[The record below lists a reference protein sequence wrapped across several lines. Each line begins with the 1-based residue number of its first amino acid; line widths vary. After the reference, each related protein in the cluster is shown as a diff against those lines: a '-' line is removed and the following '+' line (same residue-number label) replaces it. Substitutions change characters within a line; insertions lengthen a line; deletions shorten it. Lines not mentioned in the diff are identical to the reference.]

1 MARNKQVDGQL
12 SLTDIMS
19 TIYTNGPDSA
29 DSDDDSIFEKEYER
43 LMGLFDKV
51 RTADFDPMKYIM
63 AVVNGVKTSRDEK
76 IDFKEALSGYV
87 SDSAADM
94 ITKAFSG
101 DYEKELFDIVSSL
114 HDEI

>member
-1 MARNKQVDGQL
+1 MAKNKQVEGQL
-12 SLTDIMS
+12 SFTDFMS
-19 TIYTNGPDSA
+19 TVNSGNIDFEK
-29 DSDDDSIFEKEYER
+29 SDDDSIFEKEYER
-43 LMGLFDKV
+43 LMGLFGKV